1 MATRLPYTLTLS
13 RYADFMKLEAD
24 LRTLLQC
31 QSQQCAF
38 LQSAAYVDL
47 KLQMIHALNLQ
58 RQQHDDEANDNN
70 NTITTIHIPGSTLVM
85 YVSPHLLQVLI
96 QCRPPLVLATPTNN
110 ETPPLQGDEEE
121 EEPRKRKRDPDDTQ
135 QQQQLTS
142 ALLTMKQRR

>member
-13 RYADFMKLEAD
+13 RYADFMQLEAD

-47 KLQMIHALNLQ
+47 KLQMIHALNNNH
-58 RQQHDDEANDNN
+58 RQQPHDND

-85 YVSPHLLQVLI
+85 YVSPNLLQVLI
-96 QCRPPLVLATPTNN
+96 QCRPPLVLATTTN
-110 ETPPLQGDEEE
+110 ETPPQDSEEAD
-121 EEPRKRKRDPDDTQ
+121 EEPRKRKRDPDDA
-135 QQQQLTS
+135 QQQQLAS
-142 ALLTMKQRR
+142 ALSTMKQRR